1 MIYKLF
7 ERSPNIG
14 KPIESAWIY
23 DIFLG
28 TIFNGEIKK
37 KEKKNSNIAELVN
50 YVLRFASRVNFE
62 MQLRQE
68 SHV

>member
-1 MIYKLF
+1 M
-7 ERSPNIG
+7 ERL
-14 KPIESAWIY
+14 K
-23 DIFLG
+23 
-28 TIFNGEIKK
+28 KK